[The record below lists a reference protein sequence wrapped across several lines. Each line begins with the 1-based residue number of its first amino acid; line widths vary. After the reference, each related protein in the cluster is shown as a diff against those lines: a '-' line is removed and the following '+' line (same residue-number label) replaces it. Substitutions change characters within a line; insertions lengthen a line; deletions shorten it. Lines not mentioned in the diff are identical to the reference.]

1 VQAAGT
7 DARDNTEQEIS
18 VEGGEQKKW
27 MKIAVQLS
35 NHIMENT
42 QRNQSKGAVR
52 SRPWDLG
59 KWRYS
64 EFLCTASA
72 CELWSRGDRM
82 GID

>member
-1 VQAAGT
+1 MCAQAAGT

-35 NHIMENT
+35 NQIMENT

-52 SRPWDLG
+52 R
-59 KWRYS
+59 
-64 EFLCTASA
+64 
-72 CELWSRGDRM
+72 
-82 GID
+82 